1 MKVKKVISEE
11 MMSLPELRKVLI
23 SIRDQRAG
31 GDDETHRI
39 RRLGIGRTIRDQR
52 ADGDGETETSART
65 MSYELRKSID
75 HADSLGK
82 CDPAT
87 ANVIVDE
94 LNGLEKMRPEIA
106 YRIVNI
112 MPESRDEL
120 RAIYAKERYTLLPE
134 DLDQILDILRQH
146 A

>member
-11 MMSLPELRKVLI
+11 MMSLPELREVLI

-31 GDDETHRI
+31 
-39 RRLGIGRTIRDQR
+39 
-52 ADGDGETETSART
+52 GDGETETSART

-87 ANVIVDE
+87 ANVIIDE
-94 LNGLEKMRPEIA
+94 LNGLEKIRPEIA